1 MSRLL
6 ALLSWLAFPIYAL
19 QGIAV
24 RLRTERILPPGD
36 PAFGRFEGNGEPLR
50 LLVIGDSSSASV
62 GAPSAG
68 DGLACNLAQ
77 IISDRSGR
85 PVDWRAAGFNSATT
99 GQIRDFAVPNLA
111 QERWSFIVIAAGTN
125 DVKNFHTL
133 RRFKKDFGGLLYALR
148 AKFPEAAL
156 LWTPVVD
163 MRRVPAL
170 PSALAAILEVRAS
183 LINRLGK
190 RLCLERFADVA
201 ERLPIPDPSG
211 FATDGFH
218 AGPAAYRAWA
228 EHLAPLLMSKLQSD

>member
-6 ALLSWLAFPIYAL
+6 GLLSWLAFPIYAW

-24 RLRTERILPPGD
+24 RLRTERILPPAD
-36 PAFGRFEGNGEPLR
+36 PAIGSFEGDGEPLR
-50 LLVIGDSSSASV
+50 LLVVGDSSAASV
-62 GAPSAG
+62 GAPSAR

-77 IISDRSGR
+77 IIVERSGR
-85 PVDWRAAGFNSATT
+85 PVIWRAAGFNSATT
-99 GQIRDFAVPNLA
+99 GQIRDFAVPNLE
-111 QERWSFIVIAAGTN
+111 QDGWTFVVIAAGTN

-156 LWTPVVD
+156 FWSPVVD

-183 LINRLGK
+183 LINRLGS

-201 ERLPIPDPSG
+201 ERLPITDPSG
-211 FATDGFH
+211 FADDGFH

-228 EHLAPLLMSKLQSD
+228 EHLAPLLLSKLPAD